1 MCQTDT
7 VNTQYTHLCRLLHI
21 SKFMRFLGGP
31 SWPNICVWGTKCNFK
46 DWEKFAPWDLEER
59 RTDLEGQ
66 RHRTSRSHS
75 AASRLVLYLGAGD
88 IIEKIIDSWHMSI
101 FSSYLKIIS
110 IKKNI
115 FGNCHKLSISKNV
128 HPISSDLFQK
138 QKRECFISQTIMKS
152 SLKTVHKVARHYSK
166 NSLDC
171 KRSSFLP
178 EW

>member
-1 MCQTDT
+1 MTKLNSFWKTIVCQIDT

-21 SKFMRFLGGP
+21 SKFMRFFGGP

-75 AASRLVLYLGAGD
+75 AASRLVLYLGAGN

-101 FSSYLKIIS
+101 FQVIW
-110 IKKNI
+110 
-115 FGNCHKLSISKNV
+115 KLSISKKIYSEIV
-128 HPISSDLFQK
+128 TSYQYKKMCIQFHPT
-138 QKRECFISQTIMKS
+138 C
-152 SLKTVHKVARHYSK
+152 SK
-166 NSLDC
+166 NKKSAQSCTALLEEH
-171 KRSSFLP
+171 FGF
-178 EW
+178 

>member
-1 MCQTDT
+1 MSNWHC
-7 VNTQYTHLCRLLHI
+7 HLCCLLHI
-21 SKFMRFLGGP
+21 WKSIRFFGGP
-31 SWPNICVWGTKCNFK
+31 NWPKICVWGTKCNFK

-128 HPISSDLFQK
+128 HPISSD
-138 QKRECFISQTIMKS
+138 
-152 SLKTVHKVARHYSK
+152 KVNWKHCSK
-166 NSLDC
+166 N
-171 KRSSFLP
+171 KKVFHIP
-178 EW
+178 EKYDIVFEISAQSCAAILAEHVGL

>member
-1 MCQTDT
+1 MVLAEKNHPIPSLPKNDHCSP
-7 VNTQYTHLCRLLHI
+7 LCLLHMP
-21 SKFMRFLGGP
+21 KLPRFLGGP
-31 SWPNICVWGTKCNFK
+31 NWPKICVWGTKCNFK

-75 AASRLVLYLGAGD
+75 AASRLVLYLGAGN

-115 FGNCHKLSISKNV
+115 FGNCHKLSISNIAKGTMDPGV
-128 HPISSDLFQK
+128 D
-138 QKRECFISQTIMKS
+138 CFD
-152 SLKTVHKVARHYSK
+152 H
-166 NSLDC
+166 
-171 KRSSFLP
+171 
-178 EW
+178 